1 MNVNMIMQFG
11 EFFTP
16 YTKCTTDS
24 YNSKYSFFN
33 SSTGSRNPKVSN
45 LHVHIM
51 YIVETR
57 GLDYKK

>member
-11 EFFTP
+11 EFVTP

-45 LHVHIM
+45 LHV
-51 YIVETR
+51 YS
-57 GLDYKK
+57 

>member
-16 YTKCTTDS
+16 YAKCTTDS
-24 YNSKYSFFN
+24 YNSKNSFLIYVLVLG
-33 SSTGSRNPKVSN
+33 TPK
-45 LHVHIM
+45 LAIYM